1 MRQMFAVLL
10 NEEQCRM
17 LNISDAAKRILL
29 QLNIKFGSIFSGG
42 NIQIE
47 MRMLLTGDGLYSSK

>member
-1 MRQMFAVLL
+1 MFAVLL